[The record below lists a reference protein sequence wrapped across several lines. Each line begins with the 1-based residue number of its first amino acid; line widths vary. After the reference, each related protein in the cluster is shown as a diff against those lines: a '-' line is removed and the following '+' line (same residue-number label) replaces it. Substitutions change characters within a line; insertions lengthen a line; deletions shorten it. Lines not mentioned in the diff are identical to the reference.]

1 MWSCGCVFCVF
12 IQVTSHCAWFIVGSI
27 GHWSAISS
35 HLLKLFSRTIRF
47 FNKQRLNS
55 EELGLVFI
63 RKIRCVFFSIPRQ
76 LLKCALQARDFLKAQ
91 HFSIWTALRVWLE
104 VHRWPWWLLSFREC
118 EPWTFVWIQNFGWPS
133 TSWNPLCF
141 SAASI
146 RFFHHTITTFGVCQT
161 GELS

>member
-27 GHWSAISS
+27 GHWSAVSS

-55 EELGLVFI
+55 EELKVGLIFT

-91 HFSIWTALRVWLE
+91 HFSIWTAFRVWLE
-104 VHRWPWWLLSFREC
+104 VHRWRDGRWVFANVSPEQSYEFRILDDLQIVETLCAFLLPQLVSFI
-118 EPWTFVWIQNFGWPS
+118 IQ
-133 TSWNPLCF
+133 
-141 SAASI
+141 
-146 RFFHHTITTFGVCQT
+146 
-161 GELS
+161 